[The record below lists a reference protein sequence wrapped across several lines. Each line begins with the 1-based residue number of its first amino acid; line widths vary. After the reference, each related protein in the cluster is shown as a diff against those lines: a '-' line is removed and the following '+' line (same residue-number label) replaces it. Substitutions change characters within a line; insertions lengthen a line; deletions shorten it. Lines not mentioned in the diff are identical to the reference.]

1 MPCRIRPSLVV
12 NATPAVFAP
21 TEFQYSGDV
30 DVALTDV
37 ADAEPFVVAPEPVR
51 ADLIPTVHAEPAV
64 FAPTVNGD
72 PVDVVLGTPVWAVP
86 FVSGPAVGDQARYRL
101 RARDGADPL
110 WIDPQEG
117 NL

>member
-12 NATPAVFAP
+12 DATPAVFAP
-21 TEFQYSGDV
+21 DEFQYSGDV
-30 DVALTDV
+30 DITLTDV
-37 ADAEPFVVAPEPVR
+37 VDAEPSAFGPEPVR
-51 ADLIPTVHAEPAV
+51 ADLIPRVDAAPVV
-64 FAPTVNGD
+64 FAPTINGD
-72 PVDVVLGTPVWAVP
+72 PVDIVLGTPVWAVP
-86 FVSGPAVGDQARYRL
+86 FVPEPAIGDQARYRL